1 MSQEVEIEFKNLLT
15 IQEYNLL
22 AEDLFSQTEMIE
34 QINYYFETDSFD
46 LKVNHSALRIRKK
59 NETYTLTLK
68 EPHPDGLLE
77 THDTL
82 TEKEFIS
89 WTSGKPTEAPNV
101 MKQLKQLSVDL
112 SSLNYVG
119 SMTTFRKEMPY
130 QDTLIVLDKSIYL
143 DTEDAELELEAASKH
158 HGEKIFNSL
167 LANYHIPVRQ
177 TPAKIARF
185 FHQKQSNS
193 L

>member
-34 QINYYFETDSFD
+34 QTNYYFETDSFD
-46 LKVNHSALRIRKK
+46 LKANQSALRIRKK

-82 TEKEFIS
+82 TKKEFLS
-89 WTSGKPTEAPNV
+89 WTSGRPTEAPNV
-101 MKQLKQLSVDL
+101 AEQLRQLSIDL
-112 SSLNYVG
+112 SSLNYAG
-119 SMTTFRKEMPY
+119 RMTTFRKEIPY
-130 QDTLIVLDKSIYL
+130 QDTLIFLDKSIYL

-158 HGEKIFNSL
+158 YGEEVFNSL
-167 LANYHIPVRQ
+167 LANYQIPVRE

-185 FHQKQSNS
+185 FHQKQRTS

>member
-34 QINYYFETDSFD
+34 QTNYYFETDSFD
-46 LKVNHSALRIRKK
+46 LKANQSALRIRKK

-82 TEKEFIS
+82 TENEFLS
-89 WTSGKPTEAPNV
+89 WTSGIPTEAPNV
-101 MKQLKQLSVDL
+101 TKQLKQMSVDL
-112 SSLNYVG
+112 SSLNYSG
-119 SMTTFRKEMPY
+119 RMTTFRKEIPY

-143 DTEDAELELEAASKH
+143 NTEDAELELEAASKQY
-158 HGEKIFNSL
+158 GEKVFNSL
-167 LANYHIPVRQ
+167 LAGYQIPVRK
-177 TPAKIARF
+177 TPSKIARF
-185 FHQKQSNS
+185 FHHKQRNS